1 MNLPHLRAGSRT
13 NLRTR
18 TRTDLHAASPA
29 GPSTRTRT
37 ASSTR
42 TGRITAP
49 AAAVLAVLALP
60 AVLAGCGISPTGVRD
75 SGRPPVISYS
85 PTWVTVYMVDDGTLQ
100 PVRVP
105 VASDSTENVVK
116 SLFRAGQQPPRPGLT
131 SELTGFD
138 YYDIKTTRY
147 TGPSQRSEPTDD
159 LGYRLNVIVTG
170 EGRVTRLGL
179 AQITCTVRQ
188 NKQASIW
195 SVEITR
201 LFPGTPESLGE
212 HSCSEYKDLAGRGV
226 RLPP

>member
-1 MNLPHLRAGSRT
+1 MNLRTGARAPLSTGPRT
-13 NLRTR
+13 DARPAFRTR
-18 TRTDLHAASPA
+18 TR
-29 GPSTRTRT
+29 RTRPRRS
-37 ASSTR
+37 A
-42 TGRITAP
+42 AP
-49 AAAVLAVLALP
+49 AAALLAVLA
-60 AVLAGCGISPTGVRD
+60 ATAATGCGVSPTAVRD
-75 SGRPPVISYS
+75 AGRPPVISYS

-147 TGPSQRSEPTDD
+147 AGTAQRSEPVDD

-170 EGRVTRLGL
+170 EGRITRLGL

-201 LFPGTPESLGE
+201 LFPGRPESLGE
-212 HSCSEYKDLAGRGV
+212 HGCSEYQDLAGRGV